1 MKIKEKK
8 LSYSKLDEKL
18 WKVFS
23 EWIRRRYADEN
34 GIVKC
39 FTCPKQGHWKELQA
53 GHFIS
58 RKHKATK
65 YHEIG
70 VQVQCV
76 SCNIFGQGM
85 QFVFGRNLDLKFGE
99 GTAEKI
105 EQESRMICKRDVIDL
120 KQMIDYYKQKIK
132 EL

>member
-1 MKIKEKK
+1 MKTKK
-8 LSYSKLDEKL
+8 KKPTYSKLDEKL

-23 EWIRRRYADEN
+23 EYVRRRYADEN

-39 FTCPKQGHWKELQA
+39 FTCGKTEHWKGMQA

-65 YHEIG
+65 YHELN
-70 VQVQCV
+70 VRPQCV
-76 SCNIFGQGM
+76 SCNIFRQGE
-85 QFVFGRNLDLKFGE
+85 QFIFGRNLDEIYGS

-105 EQESRMICKRDVIDL
+105 EQESRMICKRDAIDL
-120 KQMIDYYKQKIK
+120 KQMIDYYIQKIK